1 MPAPEEDKPSPAKK
15 QKQDLSKVLFSKV
28 KSMLKDGTEVAEV
41 AEEVERYT
49 QRAVRIQR
57 DRMLDMRRTES
68 LIRPMPK
75 EWRQAIYPSL
85 LRGMGVFASEK
96 LVVKSKGARVPLDPI
111 PSFTAVMNLR
121 SYKLRAVPYRG
132 TGGGYERLY
141 RVGVSKA
148 LAYEFGQQIGARI
161 PERSSAPLPLQELNL
176 KPGMAVKPQNAEGSR
191 GVHLI
196 HAEDY
201 IQRVKDAKVLTSLE
215 ETRASMRE
223 AVDTGAV
230 RSDLWVTEEIIYE
243 DRANYRAGRDFKFYC
258 FYGSCPLVLEVV
270 RYPELGYTWW
280 NADGTKAHTGKYG
293 HLDFEGIGI
302 PEGYLEE
309 AQEISKKIPAPFVR
323 IDAIHSE
330 EGRPVVGEYTPHPG
344 DYERFSPEWD
354 NILGAEYLQA
364 EQRLLKD
371 FLEGKKFPFFSM
383 TEAA

>member
-1 MPAPEEDKPSPAKK
+1 MTAEEEAQPHSVP
-15 QKQDLSKVLFSKV
+15 KQDLSKVLFSKV
-28 KSMLKDGTEVAEV
+28 KKMLKEGRDASEV
-41 AEEVERYT
+41 AEEVEKYSARA
-49 QRAVRIQR
+49 QRLHRARL
-57 DRMLDMRRTES
+57 LDLRRTEA
-68 LIRPMPK
+68 LIRPLSK
-75 EWRQAIYPSL
+75 EWKEAVYPGI
-85 LRGMGVFASEK
+85 LRGMGVFSSEK

-161 PERSSAPLPLQELNL
+161 PERSSEPQPLADLQL

-196 HAEDY
+196 HETDY
-201 IQRVKDAKVLTSLE
+201 TQRVKDAAVLTSLE
-215 ETRASMRE
+215 ETRASMQE
-223 AVDTGAV
+223 AVDSGAV

-243 DRANYRAGRDFKFYC
+243 DRAAHRAGRDFKFYC

-280 NADGTKAHTGKYG
+280 NADGTKAFPGKYE
-293 HLDFEGIGI
+293 HLDFEGIGV
-302 PEGYLEE
+302 PQGYLEE
-309 AQEISKKIPAPFVR
+309 AQRISREIPAPFVR
-323 IDAIHSE
+323 IDTMNSD

-371 FLEGKKFPFFSM
+371 FLEGKKFPFFM
-383 TEAA
+383 DN